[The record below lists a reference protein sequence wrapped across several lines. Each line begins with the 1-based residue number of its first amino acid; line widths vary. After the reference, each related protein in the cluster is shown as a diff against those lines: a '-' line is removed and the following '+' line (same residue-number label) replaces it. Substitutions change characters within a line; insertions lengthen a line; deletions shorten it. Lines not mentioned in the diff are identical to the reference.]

1 MKNDEII
8 IGIDFGHGETSA
20 ALCEI
25 GKAKSS
31 GQLDAPKDLELGNNS
46 KVIPSAICI
55 TKEDKAYIGESAF
68 SPEILAKAEVFVCFK
83 QAPKDIQGEEECLM
97 KRYMREVYKR
107 ICENNSALL
116 TSTNHCVYIAT
127 PSGWD
132 KQTQELYQEMAKE
145 AGLPVVG
152 ITTESRAAFVH
163 AQSDPTS
170 GVPKFIDKGAI
181 VFDMGSSTLDFTY
194 LKGHERPIDFG
205 YNCGASYIEK
215 LIYSK
220 EAEKNE
226 WVQLFEKRYR
236 RIVPKLLFEARKV
249 KEQIYFDP
257 TLRVRQT
264 IIFDDLVYEDYEL
277 EDKTCK
283 YAFQPGEL
291 NQLLEINGYFQQL
304 RDAMF
309 DFKLN
314 HINNEPI
321 YGVFLTGGASRMD
334 FIKSLIKEC
343 WEVDETRIFKDQDP
357 SLTISRGIA
366 EVGRADIRVSG
377 QIPEIKNKAEKII
390 NSTLIFDEFA
400 KSLVEKLYER
410 LEQQMGQ
417 TIISYKESTSDKSIQ
432 DLENGLKSAI
442 QNCMSGIQ
450 ELAKSCFN
458 KTFEISTQQIRIQL
472 EELIRNYSS
481 REISIQVAPLSLKNL
496 PAMKFDIINTQLAE
510 ITNKFMQENS
520 GLLNGI
526 TGAAIGGVI
535 GLILGGPLTWIVGGG
550 YLLGKLFGPEKTEAD
565 KKIEAKNK
573 KLNAEARAQVF
584 NHFNENWENITG
596 QLYQSIEKTI
606 AGNQM
611 IKNSI
616 TTETSKALR
625 QYVNEC
631 LLQTRLILD

>member
-68 SPEILAKAEVFVCFK
+68 SPEILAKAKVFVCFK
-83 QAPKDIQGEEECLM
+83 QAPKDIHGEKECLM
-97 KRYMREVYKR
+97 KRYMQEVYKR

-116 TSTNHCVYIAT
+116 TSTNHCIYIAT

-145 AGLPVVG
+145 AGLPVAG

-194 LKGHERPIDFG
+194 LKGYEKPIDFG
-205 YNCGASYIEK
+205 YDCGASYIEK
-215 LIYSK
+215 AIYS
-220 EAEKNE
+220 EQLEKNE
-226 WVQLFEKRYR
+226 WVKLFADRYTE
-236 RIVPKLLFEARKV
+236 IVPALLFEARKI
-249 KEQIYFDP
+249 KEKIYFDP

-264 IIFDDLVYEDYEL
+264 INFDDWIYEDIDL
-277 EDKTCK
+277 EDKNCK
-283 YAFQPGEL
+283 YVFQPGEL
-291 NQLLEINGYFQQL
+291 NQLLETKGYFQQL
-304 RDAMF
+304 RDAML
-309 DFKLN
+309 DFRKN
-314 HINNEPI
+314 HINNDPI

-334 FIKSLIKEC
+334 FIKSLIIEC
-343 WEVDETRIFKDQDP
+343 WGIEETQIFRDQDP

-366 EVGRADIRVSG
+366 EVGRADLRVSG

-400 KSLVEKLYER
+400 KNLVTRLYES
-410 LEQQMGQ
+410 LEQSMEQS
-417 TIISYKESTSDKSIQ
+417 IVSFKESSSDKSIW
-432 DLENGLKSAI
+432 DLENGLQAAI
-442 QNCMSGIQ
+442 RNCMSEIEQ
-450 ELAKSCFN
+450 IAKNCFN
-458 KTFEISTQQIRIQL
+458 EAFQNSTQQICVQL
-472 EELIRNYSS
+472 EDLIRNYSS
-481 REISIQVAPLSLKNL
+481 REISIQVAPLSLTDL
-496 PAMKFDIINTQLAE
+496 PAMKFDIINVQLAE
-510 ITNKFMQENS
+510 ITNKFMQGNDGFLYS
-520 GLLNGI
+520 I

-535 GLILGGPLTWIVGGG
+535 GLILGGPLAWIVGGG
-550 YLLGKLFGPEKTEAD
+550 YLLGQLFGPEKTEAE
-565 KKIEAKNK
+565 KKREAKNK
-573 KLNAEARAQVF
+573 KLNAKARAQVF

-606 AGNQM
+606 VGNQM
-611 IKNSI
+611 IKNAI

-631 LLQTRLILD
+631 LLQARLILD